1 MFNTPL
7 IIFFIVI
14 GAYLWYTFSI
24 IYHLI
29 RFGVG
34 REPKILALIFFIGSS
49 GLFIITLVL
58 YFNIDWKETFQQLFS
73 NITFFGK

>member
-7 IIFFIVI
+7 IIFSIVI

-34 REPKILALIFFIGSS
+34 REPKILALIFLIGSF

-73 NITFFGK
+73 KITFFGK

>member
-1 MFNTPL
+1 MINTPL
-7 IIFFIVI
+7 ILFSIII

-34 REPKILALIFFIGSS
+34 REPKVLSLIFFIGSF

-58 YFNIDWKETFQQLFS
+58 YSNIDWKETLQQLF
-73 NITFFGK
+73 NQITFFGK

>member
-1 MFNTPL
+1 MINTPL
-7 IIFFIVI
+7 IIFSIII

-34 REPKILALIFFIGSS
+34 RDPKVLALIFLIGSF

-58 YFNIDWKETFQQLFS
+58 YFNIDWKETLQQFFS
-73 NITFFGK
+73 RITFFGK